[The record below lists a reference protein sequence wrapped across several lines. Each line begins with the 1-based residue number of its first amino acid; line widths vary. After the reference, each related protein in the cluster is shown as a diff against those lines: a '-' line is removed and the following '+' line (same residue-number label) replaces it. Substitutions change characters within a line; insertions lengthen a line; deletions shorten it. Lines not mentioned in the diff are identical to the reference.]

1 MPTTRSVTIGCFS
14 KREPAGCGR
23 TATFRPIFSGNFD
36 PVTPPRRGEEVARY
50 LSNSRHVI
58 VPQAAHGV
66 DGLTNTD
73 CLDKIILEFI
83 EKADAKDLDVSCI
96 DRMAP
101 PPFATK

>member
-1 MPTTRSVTIGCFS
+1 MWPHGDIPANF
-14 KREPAGCGR
+14 REPVRSSVPAL
-23 TATFRPIFSGNFD
+23 IFSGNFD
-36 PVTPPRRGEEVARY
+36 PVTPPQRGAEVARY

-58 VPQAAHGV
+58 VPQAAHGI
-66 DGLTNTD
+66 DGLTNAD